1 VKAAGPA
8 VVPAGGRE
16 GGRRSRGDGAIG
28 VPAGGGR
35 DRENGARRIALSLTG
50 ILAVLALWQAVMVV
64 FKVPHYIAAT
74 PLEVVGALRAQ
85 PVILASNAW
94 PTIVETIGGFVAGNV
109 IAVLIAI
116 GFVHNRTFQHTVYPL
131 AVTVRTLP
139 IVAIS
144 PILVLLLGNG
154 YAPKIAIAA
163 LITFFPTLVNMVDG
177 LNAVDAQAQE
187 LMHVLSATRWEVFRH
202 VRWPTSLPYLFSAL
216 RIASTASL
224 LGAIVAE
231 WIGSNKGLGYLILAS
246 TYDYRTPLL
255 YATMA
260 VASAIALALFGL
272 ISVLENYF
280 VPWRRTGGPS

>member
-1 VKAAGPA
+1 MKAAGSAVPA
-8 VVPAGGRE
+8 AVQSTPAAGRPAGGV
-16 GGRRSRGDGAIG
+16 RGHDNA
-28 VPAGGGR
+28 
-35 DRENGARRIALSLTG
+35 ARRIALSLTG
-50 ILAVLALWQAVMVV
+50 IVGVLALWQAVMVV

-74 PLEVVGALRAQ
+74 PLEVVAALRAQ

-94 PTIVETIGGFVAGNV
+94 PTIVETLGGFVAGNV
-109 IAVLIAI
+109 IAVLIAT
-116 GFVHNRTFQHTVYPL
+116 GFVHNRTFQQTVYPL

-177 LNAVDAQAQE
+177 LNAVDAQARE
-187 LMHVLSATRWEVFRH
+187 LMHVLSATKWEVFRY

-231 WIGSNKGLGYLILAS
+231 WIGSNKGLGYLILAA

-260 VASAIALALFGL
+260 VASALALALFGL
-272 ISVLENYF
+272 ISALENYF
-280 VPWRRTGGPS
+280 VPWRRTGGTS